1 LAAQGTITREG
12 VFSSNV
18 DLTRSTLLAQAVPSI
33 APAGHSEPY
42 LSSPKGFF
50 VATAAA
56 VMNTVFPADCRLCAA
71 PLTTISRLPVCADCL
86 ASVVSFD
93 GTACEVCGENI
104 PSPIVRDADV
114 APRCWLCTRVQMPF
128 AKAEAFGA
136 YDGALRGLIHLLKY
150 EDVLP
155 AADALGRTLVP
166 VIASLLRQTD
176 TQKIVVVPVP
186 LHRRRQRSRGFNQS
200 ERIAHA
206 ALTRMREPRL
216 HLNSKL
222 LLRKRATVTQT
233 GLTRHQRRANLR
245 GAFAVTDR
253 TRLKD
258 QVVLLVDDVMTTG
271 TTAYECA
278 RVLQR
283 AGAKQVLVATVARV
297 YRDATPLAATFSERP
312 QAGTKAGGARPGI
325 GEA

>member
-1 LAAQGTITREG
+1 MAAQGTITREG

-18 DLTRSTLLAQAVPSI
+18 DLTRSTLIAQATPPI

-42 LSSPKGFF
+42 LSSPRGIF
-50 VATAAA
+50 VTAAAA
-56 VMNTVFPADCRLCAA
+56 VMNSVFPADCRLCAA
-71 PLTTISRLPVCADCL
+71 PLTNISRLPVCEDCL
-86 ASVVSFD
+86 ASIRAFD
-93 GTACEVCGENI
+93 GIACEVCGENI

-176 TQKIVVVPVP
+176 AQEILVIPVP
-186 LHRRRQRSRGFNQS
+186 LHRERQRSRGFNQS

-206 ALTRMREPRL
+206 ALTCMREPRL
-216 HLNSKL
+216 HLSNKI

-253 TRLKD
+253 AQVKD

-278 RVLQR
+278 RVLLR
-283 AGAKQVLVATVARV
+283 AGAKQIWVATVARV

-312 QAGTKAGGARPGI
+312 QAASTASGARPV
-325 GEA
+325 